1 MQYDVI
7 PYKQVELTAM
17 PIKECKAR
25 LLFIMADG
33 RRNLGEIFRQCRIS
47 VQEGNA
53 MLENL
58 IAGGYLR
65 LSGGTLPGI
74 PQDATPIQQATPFD
88 GFAKIL
94 TSELA
99 NYVGPVAGM
108 LIKRIGFEEREA
120 SREQLH
126 KIINDLALEI
136 EEETDRNTF
145 VATMHAKVP

>member
-7 PYKQVELTAM
+7 PIKQVELSAM

-33 RRNLGEIFRQCRIS
+33 RRNLGEIFRQCKIN
-47 VQEGNA
+47 VQEGNTL
-53 MLENL
+53 LENL
-58 IAGGYLR
+58 ITVGYLR
-65 LSGGTLPGI
+65 LSGETLPGT
-74 PQDATPIQQATPFD
+74 PQDAPPIQQATPID
-88 GFAKIL
+88 GFAEIL

-99 NYVGPVAGM
+99 NYIGPVAGM
-108 LIKRIGFEEREA
+108 LVKRIGFQEGDT

-136 EEETDRNTF
+136 EGEPDRNTF
-145 VATMHAKVP
+145 VTTMRAKVP